1 MYISRLVAKNWKNF
15 TDVDVSLREV
25 VYLVGPNASG
35 KSNFLDIFR
44 FLRDIVNPKGGGLQK
59 AVSDRGGLKKIRC
72 LAARQNPNVELH
84 VELKEDL
91 DDETTWQ
98 YSLSFCGDKANSK
111 KQRVR
116 IVYEKVFNNGK
127 LVLQRPTKD
136 DQEDTERMTSTFLEQ
151 VNANKEFREIAD
163 YFEGVLYLHL
173 VPQLL
178 KFGNQLATQRMD
190 SDPFGQGFL
199 DMVADTTVRTRDSR
213 LKRINTILKTVIP
226 QFEELRFERDNSGTP
241 RLKMLYTH
249 WRDKGAWQSEEQF
262 SDGTLRLISLLWTL
276 MSSKNL
282 LLLEEPELGLH
293 GPVIEHIPKL
303 FYSALASRKI
313 TMNQIFVSTHSERL
327 LSDKSM
333 DAGSFLII
341 RPGEKGETSRIESL
355 DEDDKKAVRAGKS
368 PATIVFAKTESTIR
382 RLA

>member
-44 FLRDIVNPKGGGLQK
+44 FFRDIVNPKGGGLQK

-98 YSLSFCGDKANSK
+98 YSLSFFGDKANSK

-213 LKRINTILKTVIP
+213 LKRINTILKTVTVHT
-226 QFEELRFERDNSGTP
+226 FF
-241 RLKMLYTH
+241 
-249 WRDKGAWQSEEQF
+249 
-262 SDGTLRLISLLWTL
+262 
-276 MSSKNL
+276 
-282 LLLEEPELGLH
+282 
-293 GPVIEHIPKL
+293 
-303 FYSALASRKI
+303 
-313 TMNQIFVSTHSERL
+313 
-327 LSDKSM
+327 
-333 DAGSFLII
+333 
-341 RPGEKGETSRIESL
+341 
-355 DEDDKKAVRAGKS
+355 
-368 PATIVFAKTESTIR
+368 
-382 RLA
+382 